1 MRGYVE
7 CCEFVGISQLRLS
20 EFFHCMH
27 EIFVAAD
34 PLESPADPLESLG
47 FFFFFFFFFWF
58 TWFVLDGG
66 ICGRG
71 IVCPTVRHRHFSYNG
86 YLGTWV
92 WAVLASSVALAAALS
107 SHCFWTFFI
116 AASKKASDERFF
128 AAALTFG

>member
-1 MRGYVE
+1 M
-7 CCEFVGISQLRLS
+7 S
-20 EFFHCMH
+20 FFTACMKFLLLLTRSNH
-27 EIFVAAD
+27 LLTRSNHLD
-34 PLESPADPLESLG
+34 
-47 FFFFFFFFFWF
+47 FWF
-58 TWFVLDGG
+58 TWFILDGG